1 MGMLLRRHEAVNEPI
16 FEKVEV
22 NTDKVAETPKTAVK
36 TETKA
41 KKKAKK

>member
-16 FEKVEV
+16 FKKVEV
-22 NTDKVAETPKTAVK
+22 NTEGVVETPETAVK
-36 TETKA
+36 TETKT